1 MAKSPSACPYPS
13 WIGILAGW
21 KTPETRLK
29 LRRRGRSWKFG
40 AKPCVSARTLLLAA
54 AVLLPAAGPLSASA
68 QTLEEAQAAF
78 DRRSFSAALKGFRPY
93 AEMREPDAQNKLGVM
108 YQRGWGVAADFSEA
122 VKWYRRAARQGQ
134 DYAKTALKDMNARS
148 GAAKR
153 AAGLDPGGIRSRP
166 DASLWPDVARSPG
179 ETLKRFRRA
188 PRRHETGPVPD
199 PGFA

>member
-1 MAKSPSACPYPS
+1 M
-13 WIGILAGW
+13 
-21 KTPETRLK
+21 
-29 LRRRGRSWKFG
+29 
-40 AKPCVSARTLLLAA
+40 SARTLLLAA

-108 YQRGWGVAADFSEA
+108 YQRGWGVAADFAEA
-122 VKWYRRAARQGQ
+122 AKWYRRAARQGQ

-148 GAAKR
+148 GAAQR
-153 AAGLDPGGIRSRP
+153 CREAGGEAPPRRHAGLDPGGIRSRP
-166 DASLWPDVARSPG
+166 DASLWPDVARNPG